1 MLKGIIMVVMMVAAT
16 RAFSPRAPARVLGM
30 TRLNPVPLELE
41 GQLNPENKWEVKFIL
56 DGEEKIVTV
65 SEGDSLLES
74 AEKIFDSGSV
84 PSSCRNGVCTTCA
97 AQVTE
102 GRNSAKLAV
111 HGLGVPQLDAGFVC
125 SCQV

>member
-1 MLKGIIMVVMMVAAT
+1 MVVMMVAAT

-111 HGLGVPQLDAGFVC
+111 HGLGEPQLDAGFVC
-125 SCQV
+125 TCQVCC